1 MNMFAKKLIFNPLSQ
16 PVFDTSDL
24 PLPSAKQLTSKVL
37 SLSYGLLEKASITPN
52 EAGCL
57 GLVENRLKKIGMLNE
72 RMDSAPVSNLFSS
85 FGNHKP
91 TLAFVGHV
99 DVVPPGDLSNWE
111 TEPFKPVEKDGFL
124 YGRGSVDMKTA
135 VAAMVVALEEF
146 EKLGLEKNI
155 DIAIMLTSD
164 EEGEATQGIKH
175 VVDCLQERGQIINW
189 ALVGEPSSEK
199 TLGDSIKIGRRGSL
213 TARVI
218 LKGKQGHVGYPAQ
231 IENPVKHASKILN
244 KLQHKQWDL
253 PSRFF
258 PATSL
263 QVVKFQCDS
272 GADNI
277 SPASVKFDFNMRFS
291 PKQTVVKLKKYI
303 EKQLKKSGQP
313 YEVEW
318 IIDAEPFITRRSS
331 IRQVVEQVTLETNQS
346 KPKLSTAGGTSDGR
360 FLAKTGTQVVELG
373 LCNKR
378 IHQANERAPVKDLGK
393 LALMYLKIL
402 VQMNQRN
409 Q

>member
-1 MNMFAKKLIFNPLSQ
+1 MNMFAKKLIFNPLSRN
-16 PVFDTSDL
+16 SLNLADL
-24 PLPSAKQLTSKVL
+24 DLHSAESMTDKVL
-37 SLSYGLLEKASITPN
+37 SLSRALIERASITPN

-57 GLVENRLKKIGMLNE
+57 SLIENRLKKIGMFNE
-72 RMDSAPVSNLFSS
+72 RMDSAPVSNLYSS
-85 FGNHKP
+85 FSNHKP

-99 DVVPPGDLSNWE
+99 DVVPPGDLANWH
-111 TEPFKPVEKDGFL
+111 TDPFKPIESEGYL

-135 VAAMVVALEEF
+135 VAAMVIALEEF
-146 EKLGLEKNI
+146 DQLAIEKNI
-155 DIAIMLTSD
+155 DIAMMLTSD

-175 VVDCLQERGQIINW
+175 VVEQLQTRGQMINW

-199 TLGDSIKIGRRGSL
+199 QLGDSIKIGRRGSL
-213 TARVI
+213 TARVTI
-218 LKGKQGHVGYPAQ
+218 RGKQGHVGYPAQ
-231 IENPVKHASKILN
+231 IENPVKNASKILN

-258 PATSL
+258 PATSF
-263 QVVKFQCDS
+263 QVVRFQCDS

-291 PKQTVVKLKKYI
+291 PKQTIEKLQKYI
-303 EKQLKKSGQP
+303 EKQLKKSGQA

-318 IIDAEPFITRRSS
+318 IIDAEPFITRRSA
-331 IRQVVEQVTLETNQS
+331 IRQVVEQVIFDSNKS
-346 KPKLSTAGGTSDGR
+346 NPKLSTAGGTSDGR

-378 IHQANERAPVKDLGK
+378 IHQANERAPIEDLGK

-402 VQMNQRN
+402 IQMNQRN